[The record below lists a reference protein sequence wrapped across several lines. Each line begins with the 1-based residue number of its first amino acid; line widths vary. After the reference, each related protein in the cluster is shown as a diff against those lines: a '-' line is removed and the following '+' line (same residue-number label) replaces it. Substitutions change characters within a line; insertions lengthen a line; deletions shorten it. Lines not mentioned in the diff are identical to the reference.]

1 MYKIV
6 PIILIAAS
14 LALSACERKVEEKK
28 SSGRPATLITTT
40 QAKAGTLEITEET
53 LGTLEALVDPK
64 IGAEIAGKVV
74 TIAAGAGKA
83 VRKGDLLAIIDD
95 ADAALQHRADEADRK
110 RAEALLA
117 QQERVFERQQQLV
130 QKGFISQNA
139 ADDSHAQR
147 DALREQVAA
156 ARARGEQSRR
166 NQGKA
171 RVVAPFDGV
180 VETQIASVGDYVK
193 VGDPLLQ
200 LVSSQR
206 LRAHLPFPE
215 SAAPRLKKGQAVI
228 LSSPLLPG
236 SEIRG
241 TVSEIKPGVSETG
254 RALDVLVDIENTA
267 GLRPGGTVNA
277 AVVVARREE
286 AILVPEQ
293 SVVLRP
299 AGKIVYV
306 IADGKAI
313 QHIVEV
319 GAKRAGLVE
328 ILNGLPAGAVVA
340 LDGAGFLAHNAA
352 VTVQE
357 RGKPAAAGKPT
368 KTERSGVSEQA
379 NARDSGRYAG
389 TKSQSPQNGAA
400 KPQANAKAETGK

>member
-1 MYKIV
+1 MHKIA
-6 PIILIAAS
+6 LIGLMAAS
-14 LALSACERKVEEKK
+14 LALGACERKTEEKK
-28 SSGRPATLITTT
+28 ASGRPPTLITTT
-40 QAKAGTLEITEET
+40 QAKAGAMEIVEET
-53 LGTLEALVDPK
+53 LGTLEALIDPK
-64 IGAEIAGKVV
+64 VGAEIAGKVV
-74 TIAAGAGKA
+74 KIAAGSGKA

-95 ADAALQHRADEADRK
+95 ADAALQHRADEAERK
-110 RAEALLA
+110 RVEALLS
-117 QQERVFERQQQLV
+117 QQERVVERQQQLV

-139 ADDSHAQR
+139 ADDARAQR
-147 DALREQVAA
+147 DALREQLAA
-156 ARARGEQSRR
+156 ARARGEQSLR

-171 RVVAPFDGV
+171 RILAPFDGV

-193 VGDPLLQ
+193 VGDPLLH
-200 LVSSQR
+200 LVSSSK

-228 LSSPLLPG
+228 LTSPLLPG
-236 SEIRG
+236 NEIRG

-254 RALDVLVDIENTA
+254 RALDVLVDIGNHT

-277 AVVVARREE
+277 AVVVAKRED

-306 IADGKAI
+306 IADGKAV
-313 QHIVEV
+313 QHVVEV
-319 GAKRAGLVE
+319 GAKRAGMVE
-328 ILNGLPAGAVVA
+328 IVKGLPAGATVA
-340 LDGAGFLAHNAA
+340 LDGAGFLTHNAA

-357 RGKPAAAGKPT
+357 RSKPTAAGKPA
-368 KTERSGVSEQA
+368 KTEQSGVSEQA

-389 TKSQSPQNGAA
+389 TKSQPPQDGAA
-400 KPQANAKAETGK
+400 KKPASAKAESAK

>member
-1 MYKIV
+1 MHKII
-6 PIILIAAS
+6 PIILIAAT
-14 LALSACERKVEEKK
+14 LALGACERKVEEKK
-28 SSGRPATLITTT
+28 SAGRPPTLITTT
-40 QAKAGTLEITEET
+40 QARAGTLEVTEET

-74 TIAAGAGKA
+74 KIAASAGKA

-139 ADDSHAQR
+139 ADDSRAQR
-147 DALREQVAA
+147 DAQREQLAA

-171 RVVAPFDGV
+171 RIVAPFGGM

-254 RALDVLVDIENTA
+254 RALDVLVDIDNTA

-277 AVVVARREE
+277 AVVVDKREE

-306 IADGKAI
+306 IADGKAM
-313 QHIVEV
+313 QRIVEV
-319 GAKRAGLVE
+319 GARRDGLVE
-328 ILNGLPAGAVVA
+328 IVKGLPAGTVVA
-340 LDGAGFLAHNAA
+340 LDGAGFLTQGAT

-357 RGKPAAAGKPT
+357 RAKPAAVDKSA
-368 KTERSGVSEQA
+368 E
-379 NARDSGRYAG
+379 
-389 TKSQSPQNGAA
+389 SQSPQDGAA
-400 KPQANAKAETGK
+400 KAQTNVKAETGK